1 MSNSSSEMRIGD
13 CCTLRVTFLPDRL
26 SFLLLHGGH
35 SISQTSF
42 FAYTRKPLWDS
53 LVMGLRR
60 DLRRCGGDS
69 RDIDYVENVIR
80 IYEGEI
86 L

>member
-13 CCTLRVTFLPDRL
+13 CCTLRVTSLPDRL
-26 SFLLLHGGH
+26 SFLLSQGGH
-35 SISQTSF
+35 TISQTNF
-42 FAYTRKPLWDS
+42 WAHTRKPLWDY
-53 LVMGLRR
+53 LVSSLRR
-60 DLRRCGGDS
+60 DLRRCGGKTHDV
-69 RDIDYVENVIR
+69 DYVEELIE